1 MIRGWATLIG
11 GRLEMGTGI
20 GVAWCSE
27 RRRQQATGGGQSVV
41 SGKIVNWQPGRRA
54 AKRGPWVALAT
65 LALVIAV
72 PHGAARAMFGPYT
85 FPPVDTAAAVGESGV
100 RAAPSKSSGT
110 PHGGMVI
117 RAGTTAALAEI
128 FDQYGY
134 RLDRVMTAGTVPRLF
149 VAEVP
154 PDMAALDKPAAR
166 KALFIRIAL
175 PLVLAANEA
184 ILRDR
189 ARIERLRAKLVGNG
203 TLAIAEQR
211 WMGEIFAAYGAPM
224 FDFAE
229 LLRRVDIVP
238 PSLAIAQGAEESGWG
253 TSRFAR
259 EGNALFGQRIF
270 RGTGGLVP
278 RERAAGER
286 YCVRRFARL
295 FDAVRAYA
303 ANLNSHPAY
312 VQFRSLRAGLRGQ
325 GRRPEGLALVDALRF
340 YSERRAA
347 YVATLR
353 QIIRIDRLTTF
364 DRARLG
370 GSIPRA
376 ALGLG
381 F

>member
-1 MIRGWATLIG
+1 M
-11 GRLEMGTGI
+11 
-20 GVAWCSE
+20 AWCSE

-41 SGKIVNWQPGRRA
+41 SGEIVNWQPGRRA

-72 PHGAARAMFGPYT
+72 PHGAARAMFGPYP
-85 FPPVDTAAAVGESGV
+85 FPPVDTAGAVGESGV

-154 PDMAALDKPAAR
+154 ADMAALDKPAAR

-312 VQFRSLRAGLRGQ
+312 VQFRSLRAGLRGR

-370 GSIPRA
+370 GSIPRV